1 MDVDKIGCDKKAIF
15 LGQKKHLSCELHS
28 PSRPDDDPY
37 YLGDVDQVKIDEEV
51 SVGLTG
57 VSPTRSAWNFE
68 ETVDCTVEDHQIHCR
83 LPAERQ

>member
-28 PSRPDDDPY
+28 PSRPDDDPDY
-37 YLGDVDQVKIDEEV
+37 VGDVDQVKIEGDV
-51 SVGLTG
+51 PVGDTG
-57 VSPTRSAWNFE
+57 VSLHRSGWDFE

-83 LPAERQ
+83 LPEERR